1 MKCPK
6 DGYDLASS
14 LYHGVQIETCP
25 HCGGMWLDAGEVEAV
40 SHEERPGLLTRVLS
54 DAFSSL
60 EPLAEEVVVSSS
72 TAAAGATEA
81 CSFPGERPVTP
92 EVVREHNLNELE
104 YGRIVEMLGRTPTL
118 TELGVFS
125 ALWSEHCSY
134 KHSKSVL
141 KTFPTTGAQVVQ
153 GPGENA
159 GVLRLPEGWAV
170 AFKIESHNH
179 PSAVEP
185 YQGAATG
192 VGGIL
197 RDVFTM
203 GARPVAV
210 LNSLRFGTLD
220 HPRNRYLFAGVVRGV
235 GDYGNC
241 VGVPTLGGEVGFAE
255 GYTGNPLVNAMC
267 VGLLKEADLI
277 RAAASGVGN
286 VLLCV
291 GARTGRDGIHGAS
304 FASEELSEKSEARRP
319 QVQVG
324 DPFTE
329 KLLLEASLEL
339 ITSGL
344 IVAIQDMGA
353 AGLTSSSA
361 EMAARGGVGVEID
374 TGLVPTREPG
384 MTPYEILLSESQER
398 MLVVAEPDRVA
409 EIQAVCAKWELG
421 ATPIGQVTDDGIYR
435 VRHDGLV
442 VAAIPGQRLVDDC
455 PMYDPDARESDAAR
469 ARRAASPSRAPKADL
484 QDALPLLL
492 DAPNLASKRW
502 VYEQYDS
509 TVQAS
514 TVLGPGGDAG
524 VLQVPG
530 TGFGLAVTVDCNNRL
545 VALDPYEGGKA
556 AVAEAARNIACTG
569 ARPLGITDCLNFGN
583 PEKPDVF
590 FQFREACRGI
600 ADACRA
606 FDTPVTGG
614 NVSFYNESPTGA
626 VDPTPTIGM
635 VGLLERVADRVPSH
649 FAAPGDEILV
659 LGATRG
665 ELGGSAYWAE
675 VRDFVGGQP
684 APVDL
689 DAERRLQQLLVAA
702 ARRRLLRSAHDC
714 SEGGL
719 LVALAEAAIG
729 GAYAAARARRHA
741 RPDRLRS
748 RREAGRRCSTARTA
762 PASWSPRRPARSRR
776 CWRWPASTACRRIAP
791 AGSATRTARWNFGW
805 AISCSRGASARFGRP
820 ISWRFPD
827 GCSIRTWTAR
837 RESKA
842 CAASSA
848 SPGCLTRPSSRTW
861 GSTPCST
868 AARRARASSRSTAR
882 ATPARIAAWGS

>member
-1 MKCPK
+1 
-6 DGYDLASS
+6 
-14 LYHGVQIETCP
+14 
-25 HCGGMWLDAGEVEAV
+25 
-40 SHEERPGLLTRVLS
+40 
-54 DAFSSL
+54 
-60 EPLAEEVVVSSS
+60 VSSP
-72 TAAAGATEA
+72 AVAGAPEA
-81 CSFPGERPVTP
+81 TSFPGERPVTP
-92 EVVREHNLNELE
+92 EVVREHNLNEVEYERILE
-104 YGRIVEMLGRTPTL
+104 LLGRTPTL

-134 KHSKSVL
+134 KHSKPIL
-141 KTFPTTGAQVVQ
+141 RTFPTTGPHVVQ

-159 GVLRLPEGWAV
+159 GVLRLPDGWAV

-210 LNSLRFGTLD
+210 LNSLRFGPLD
-220 HPRNRYLFAGVVRGV
+220 LPRNRYLFAGVVRGV

-241 VGVPTLGGEVGFAE
+241 VGVPTLGGEVGFAP

-267 VGLLKEADLI
+267 VGLLREADLI
-277 RAAASGVGN
+277 RAAAHGVGN

-304 FASEELSEKSEARRP
+304 FASEELSERSEARRP

-339 ITSGL
+339 ITSNL

-374 TGLVPTREPG
+374 TGLVPTREAG

-398 MLVVAEPDRVA
+398 MLVVAEPARVA
-409 EIQAVCAKWELG
+409 EVEAVCARWELN
-421 ATPIGQVTDDGIYR
+421 ATPIGRVTDDGIFR
-435 VRHDGLV
+435 VRHHGQV

-455 PMYDPDARESDAAR
+455 PIYHPEATEAAEAV
-469 ARRAASPSRAPKADL
+469 ARRAARPPAAPPLDL
-484 QDALPLLL
+484 EAALPALL
-492 DAPNLASKRW
+492 DAPNIASKRW

-509 TVQAS
+509 TVQAA

-524 VLQVPG
+524 VFRVPD
-530 TGFGLAVTVDCNNRL
+530 TGFGVAVSVDCNNRL
-545 VALDPYEGGKA
+545 VGLDPYEGGKA
-556 AVAEAARNIACTG
+556 AVAEAARNVACTG

-583 PEKPDVF
+583 PEKPEVF

-606 FDTPVTGG
+606 FGTPVTGG

-626 VDPTPTIGM
+626 VDPTPTVGM
-635 VGLLERVADRVPSH
+635 IGLLERVEARVPSH
-649 FAAPGDEILV
+649 FAAEGDAVVV
-659 LGATRG
+659 LGPTRG

-675 VRDFVGGQP
+675 LRSFVGGP
-684 APVDL
+684 VPPVDL
-689 DAERRLQQLLVAA
+689 DAEARLQRLLVAA
-702 ARRRLLRSAHDC
+702 ADGRLLRSAHDC
-714 SEGGL
+714 AEGGL

-729 GAYAAARARRHA
+729 GPYAAGGFGATVVLDGYAPAVPLEGLLYGEDMGRVVVSCAAGQTGALLSLCREHGVPA
-741 RPDRLRS
+741 F
-748 RREAGRRCSTARTA
+748 EAGRVGPPGSSLELRVGGRLF
-762 PASWSPRRPARSRR
+762 SWGTGSLRQTYFEAIPRRMRQPDADR
-776 CWRWPASTACRRIAP
+776 P
-791 AGSATRTARWNFGW
+791 AGA
-805 AISCSRGASARFGRP
+805 
-820 ISWRFPD
+820 
-827 GCSIRTWTAR
+827 
-837 RESKA
+837 
-842 CAASSA
+842 
-848 SPGCLTRPSSRTW
+848 
-861 GSTPCST
+861 
-868 AARRARASSRSTAR
+868 
-882 ATPARIAAWGS
+882 

>member
-1 MKCPK
+1 MT
-6 DGYDLASS
+6 GFAVERGTEAFSF
-14 LYHGVQIETCP
+14 
-25 HCGGMWLDAGEVEAV
+25 AGERA
-40 SHEERPGLLTRVLS
+40 
-54 DAFSSL
+54 
-60 EPLAEEVVVSSS
+60 
-72 TAAAGATEA
+72 
-81 CSFPGERPVTP
+81 VTP

-134 KHSKSVL
+134 KHSKPVL
-141 KTFPTTGAQVVQ
+141 KTFPTTGARVVQ

-210 LNSLRFGTLD
+210 LNSLRFGPLD
-220 HPRNRYLFAGVVRGV
+220 VARNRYLLAGVVRGV

-241 VGVPTLGGEVGFAE
+241 VGIPTLGGEVGFAE

-267 VGLLKEADLI
+267 VGVLKESDLI
-277 RAAASGVGN
+277 RAAAHGVGN

-374 TGLVPTREPG
+374 TALVPTREPE

-398 MLVVAEPDRVA
+398 MLVVAEPARVA
-409 EIQAVCAKWELG
+409 EIQAVCARWELG
-421 ATPIGQVTDDGIYR
+421 ATPIGRVTDDGIFR
-435 VRHDGLV
+435 VRHEGLV

-455 PMYDPDARESDAAR
+455 PIYHPEARESDEAR
-469 ARRAASPSRAPKADL
+469 ARRAAQPVQPPAADVRESLELRLDSP
-484 QDALPLLL
+484 
-492 DAPNLASKRW
+492 NIASKRW
-502 VYEQYDS
+502 MYEQFDS

-514 TVLGPGGDAG
+514 TILGPGGDAG
-524 VLQVPG
+524 VFRVPG
-530 TGFGLAVTVDCNNRL
+530 TGFGVAVTVDCNNRL
-545 VALDPYEGGKA
+545 VALDPYEGGRA
-556 AVAEAARNIACTG
+556 TVAEAARNVACTG

-583 PEKPDVF
+583 PEKPEVF
-590 FQFREACRGI
+590 HQFTEACRGI

-614 NVSFYNESPTGA
+614 NVSFYNESPNGA
-626 VDPTPTIGM
+626 VDPTPTVGM
-635 VGLLERVADRVPSH
+635 VGLLERVGDRVPSH
-649 FAAPGDEILV
+649 FSAPGDEIIV
-659 LGATRG
+659 LGRSRG
-665 ELGGSAYWAE
+665 VLGGSAYWAE
-675 VRDFVGGQP
+675 VRRFVGGQP
-684 APVDL
+684 AAVDL
-689 DAERRLQQLLVAA
+689 DAELRLQRLLVAGA
-702 ARRRLLRSAHDC
+702 AQGVLRSAHDC

-719 LVALAEAAIG
+719 LVTLAEAAIG
-729 GAYAAARARRHA
+729 GAYAMEGFGAACDFEAYAPGIAAEALLYGEDGARAVVSCAPGGAERVEALCREHGVPSFRGGRVERA
-741 RPDRLRS
+741 SGDLTVVAAGQTFTWSIPALRKIYFEAIPRRLRHPDVDRS
-748 RREAGRRCSTARTA
+748 AGA
-762 PASWSPRRPARSRR
+762 
-776 CWRWPASTACRRIAP
+776 
-791 AGSATRTARWNFGW
+791 
-805 AISCSRGASARFGRP
+805 
-820 ISWRFPD
+820 
-827 GCSIRTWTAR
+827 
-837 RESKA
+837 
-842 CAASSA
+842 
-848 SPGCLTRPSSRTW
+848 
-861 GSTPCST
+861 
-868 AARRARASSRSTAR
+868 
-882 ATPARIAAWGS
+882 